1 MKRIQGPGIS
11 VLISFAVGAV
21 AVGGVMNYETKTER
35 PATTTVRTVSDT
47 STPSPT
53 PTPTYDMTPPGVG
66 ATSTPTVE
74 GDDGSL
80 GGPVYDENHQSTATP
95 NYVFNTPTAEPTS
108 ENADDMDTAPADPT
122 PDKTVAPSPQ
132 GGEAKPV
139 DTPPPSPT
147 PSEDEHT
154 TEAPSGDPTAQSG

>member
-1 MKRIQGPGIS
+1 MKRISGGLGI
-11 VLISFAVGAV
+11 LLSFAAGAV
-21 AVGGVMNYETKTER
+21 AVGGVMNYDTKSPA
-35 PATTTVRTVSDT
+35 PATQTVRTVGDE

-53 PTPTYDMTPPGVG
+53 PTPTYDMTPPGVE

-80 GGPVYDENHQSTATP
+80 GGPVYDGAHQDTASP
-95 NYVFNTPTAEPTS
+95 NYVYSTPTAAPTS
-108 ENADDMDTAPADPT
+108 ESADDDTAAPVDPT

-139 DTPPPSPT
+139 ETPAPSPT
-147 PSEDEHT
+147 PSDDDHAT
-154 TEAPSGDPTAQSG
+154 GAPSDNPTAG